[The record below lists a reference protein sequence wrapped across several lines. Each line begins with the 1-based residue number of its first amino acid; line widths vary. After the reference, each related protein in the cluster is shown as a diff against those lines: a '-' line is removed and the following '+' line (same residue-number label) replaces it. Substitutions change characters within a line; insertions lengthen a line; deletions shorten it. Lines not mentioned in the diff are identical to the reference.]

1 MAEYASLISNLNEII
16 ISKIDDKDKSNQII
30 TILKKILNNPT
41 QKTKPN
47 TDSTDKKISCSSFSN
62 YIIQF
67 ICKINKYKDTI
78 CNLPGAVSWM
88 VGKDKIE
95 TVLTFMTTN
104 DTFTT
109 ILLQQLQLDTDKTQL
124 RKLLEDIKKTN
135 IDGISNNACSIK
147 INAFDN
153 TLSTKMQP
161 AKMPMQTNQMQTN
174 QTKPIQQMQTNP
186 IQQPDDDQTWLDID
200 PSRES
205 LYSDD
210 DENIYGSQNPNYNNP
225 DYIAS
230 RASLDNDDDIYGSKK
245 NGGSRKVKTGR
256 KVRQS
261 RKGRKIRQ
269 SRKGRK
275 VRTGRKIKTGRNV
288 RKSRTVRTYRK

>member
-1 MAEYASLISNLNEII
+1 MAEYASLISDLYKII

-78 CNLPGAVSWM
+78 CNLPGAVTWM
-88 VGKDKIE
+88 IGKDKIE

-109 ILLQQLQLDTDKTQL
+109 ILLQQLQLDTDKNQL

-135 IDGISNNACSIK
+135 KDGISNNACSIK

-153 TLSTKMQP
+153 TLSTKIQTTQI
-161 AKMPMQTNQMQTN
+161 QTNPIQQMPI
-174 QTKPIQQMQTNP
+174 QTKPIQQMPIQQMP
-186 IQQPDDDQTWLDID
+186 IQQPDDDDQTWLDID

-230 RASLDNDDDIYGSKK
+230 RASLYNDDDIYGSKNMIK
-245 NGGSRKVKTGR
+245 TNGGT
-256 KVRQS
+256 
-261 RKGRKIRQ
+261 
-269 SRKGRK
+269 RKGRK
-275 VRTGRKIKTGRNV
+275 VRTGRKVKTGRKV
-288 RKSRTVRTYRK
+288 RKSRKIRKVRK